1 MSILSVI
8 RAAVQPGANTHSVLT
23 DEPGAEAST
32 PEAAEIKETEMSVQT
47 APGAATSA
55 GITEEAHAAAVAK
68 ATADGKALGA
78 TEERQRFAA
87 IASADGMKGDG
98 KRISAAVDLAIK
110 SPGMAAADVV
120 SFVAGNV
127 AATATTTTETYE
139 QGRLAAAG
147 LTEPNGTGGKP
158 AGVNSN
164 KQPLADAVAR
174 TNKRR

>member
-8 RAAVQPGANTHSVLT
+8 RAAVQPGANIHSVLT
-23 DEPGAEAST
+23 DEPGADASI
-32 PEAAEIKETEMSVQT
+32 PEAVEIKETAMSVQP

-55 GITEEAHAAAVAK
+55 GIPEADHVAAVAK

-78 TEERQRFAA
+78 TEERTRFAA
-87 IASADGMKGDG
+87 IANADGVKGDG
-98 KRISAAVDLAIK
+98 KRISAAIDLAIK

-120 SFVAGNV
+120 SFVAGNIDGTPST
-127 AATATTTTETYE
+127 TAETYE

-147 LTEPNGTGGKP
+147 LTASSSAPKP
-158 AGVNSN
+158 G
-164 KQPLADAVAR
+164 ADKSALSAAVAR